1 VTIFFNLAAMLARVP
16 FPSAPLAAA
25 NLRIDWIV
33 ILLSIPSMSGGVALA
48 ASSIGSSVTGVS
60 VAVVASTS
68 IAGSTSGAAGSGAVG
83 AVGSGSIASA
93 GVVVAGSRMPIAS
106 VANLTTSASKE
117 CIDLRRIDVVQH
129 HQRRVNLGESGLASL
144 LD

>member
-1 VTIFFNLAAMLARVP
+1 MFARVP

-48 ASSIGSSVTGVS
+48 GGSIGSSAVGVS
-60 VAVVASTS
+60 VVASTS
-68 IAGSTSGAAGSGAVG
+68 ITGLVSGATGADGAVG
-83 AVGSGSIASA
+83 AVGAGSIAEA